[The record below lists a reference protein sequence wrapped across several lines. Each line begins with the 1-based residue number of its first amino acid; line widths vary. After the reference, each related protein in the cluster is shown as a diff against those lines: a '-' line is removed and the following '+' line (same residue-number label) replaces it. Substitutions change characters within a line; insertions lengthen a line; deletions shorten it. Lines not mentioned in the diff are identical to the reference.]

1 MDPGEFVTCV
11 KHSTPVAEVCRGTDC
26 LCVSGTGEHHAIHG
40 WLSCMSA
47 RLHMSI
53 DDCLGVG
60 TKASLNE
67 GLCVA
72 NKQRSHV

>member
-1 MDPGEFVTCV
+1 
-11 KHSTPVAEVCRGTDC
+11 
-26 LCVSGTGEHHAIHG
+26 
-40 WLSCMSA
+40 MSA

-60 TKASLNE
+60 TKASVIE

-72 NKQRSHV
+72 NKRQCMCEYSRVLLHTKDFPGLHVNMAS